1 MNFDNNNE
9 HLLGTPQ
16 PLKHFASPVQM
27 EPLKMNQENFNNNRF
42 NKRCKNANLIFCK
55 SHNMY
60 NAIPKKYR
68 DNAMLFTDV
77 AVELKEFEESEE

>member
-27 EPLKMNQENFNNNRF
+27 EPLKMNQENFNNN
-42 NKRCKNANLIFCK
+42 NITLQNSDIKNLKKDPK
-55 SHNMY
+55 SQKPQNY
-60 NAIPKKYR
+60 
-68 DNAMLFTDV
+68 FQ
-77 AVELKEFEESEE
+77 

>member
-27 EPLKMNQENFNNNRF
+27 EPLKMNQENFNNN
-42 NKRCKNANLIFCK
+42 NITLHNSDIKNLKKDPK
-55 SHNMY
+55 SQKPQNY
-60 NAIPKKYR
+60 
-68 DNAMLFTDV
+68 FQ
-77 AVELKEFEESEE
+77 